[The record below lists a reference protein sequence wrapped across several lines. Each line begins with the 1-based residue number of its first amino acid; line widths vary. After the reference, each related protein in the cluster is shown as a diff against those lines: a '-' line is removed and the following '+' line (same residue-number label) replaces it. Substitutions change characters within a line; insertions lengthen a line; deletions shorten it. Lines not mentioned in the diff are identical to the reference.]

1 MSLLTEE
8 VGHRIEAL
16 CPFFDQFVFDPVG
29 LLQIGHALLK
39 LSDETVETLQ
49 VGLWKGGGSSHER
62 HNAPELFAFSETHWN
77 VFSSFKKSGHRG
89 YVVDC
94 SLTDSV
100 NVHIFPLSSGGFGS
114 ANNGFI
120 VIVGEDSGIR
130 P

>member
-1 MSLLTEE
+1 LSLLTEE

-49 VGLWKGGGSSHER
+49 VGLWKEGGSSHER

-77 VFSSFKKSGHRG
+77 
-89 YVVDC
+89 
-94 SLTDSV
+94 SLTVLMFAFSHRALV
-100 NVHIFPLSSGGFGS
+100 AS
-114 ANNGFI
+114 ALPI
-120 VIVGEDSGIR
+120 MAS
-130 P
+130 